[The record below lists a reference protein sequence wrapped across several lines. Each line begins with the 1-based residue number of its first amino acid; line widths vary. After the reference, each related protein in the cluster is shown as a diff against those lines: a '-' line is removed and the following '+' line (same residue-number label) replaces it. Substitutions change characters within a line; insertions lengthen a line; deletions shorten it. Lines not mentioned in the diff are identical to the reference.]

1 MLTNFCS
8 ALHQSLSKLTWWWSH
23 FLMLRG
29 GREHIFFRLWRG
41 KEKSKRKVSPKNFEK
56 VPSCHGK
63 LEDNQIDRRTSR
75 SRLFFLSSLFPHPL
89 FTGMSKERKG
99 IHCRRREKPT
109 TFNVSA
115 GFRRL
120 LKAQKTL
127 ERQRRRKVGPKRRE
141 LKSKNKREGENVGEN
156 ARLTCNVQ
164 VERWAGSL
172 AFGVASVTCVA
183 SRRAARHSLQNQTRF
198 ADDHTG
204 AHVVL

>member
-1 MLTNFCS
+1 MMITFSN
-8 ALHQSLSKLTWWWSH
+8 AT
-23 FLMLRG
+23 RG
-29 GREHIFFRLWRG
+29 GREHIFFDYEG
-41 KEKSKRKVSPKNFEK
+41 EKKKSKIKVSPKNFEK
-56 VPSCHGK
+56 FLRVTAN
-63 LEDNQIDRRTSR
+63 LRTIKSTAAQVGPVCSFSLHFSLTPFLLGWVR
-75 SRLFFLSSLFPHPL
+75 SEKEFIAVDVKNRPLSTWAPDSD
-89 FTGMSKERKG
+89 
-99 IHCRRREKPT
+99 
-109 TFNVSA
+109 VS
-115 GFRRL
+115 

-141 LKSKNKREGENVGEN
+141 LKNKNKREGENVGEN